1 MMKINFLES
10 LKLPDILKKEFELIN
25 AKLEIDNKK
34 ETYKCLLDFK
44 KNANFKAEDFA
55 NFYEA
60 ILDFKE
66 KNKDILIDFENIS
79 LKWDHYDFD
88 LDEIYAFLYF
98 LFSKLTEDKIE
109 MSKLYL
115 DFYDETHKDLI
126 IFIANNDTYNFVANH
141 IDFIRKIFKN
151 FKIFTNKLFIRQDAS
166 LFNIEKAIENSK
178 KEIIDLNKTFKKDS
192 NNLQKRN
199 YLFKDYIKLDPE
211 LNKEQERIF
220 FAGEIVTL
228 EDRKFTKSESILL
241 NISLKG
247 ENNDIVLVSKW
258 YTKADFLKIDFKKG
272 DFIISY
278 GDFKF
283 DAYIKTFKINP
294 KLIEKTIEPLI
305 SNKLNNK
312 RRSEFHIHTKMSTMD
327 GVGAVSDY
335 FKLADKA
342 NFKAL
347 TFLDHDSVQ
356 AFPEVYRIGKNYSNI
371 KKIYGAEFSIF
382 DDLNEK
388 IVFNSRDEDL
398 RENNFVYFDLE
409 TTGISPLVN
418 EIIEFG
424 AVKIKNGIKIDKLQ
438 LFIKPSIKLPK
449 IITKITKI
457 KDQDLEN
464 ASSLEEAI
472 PKILAFFDDY
482 TLVAHNAKFDY
493 SFINAALTKLKMER
507 LKNPVIDSLKVS
519 WLVNSHLKS
528 HRLGNVAREENQHYD
543 DTISHRADYDA
554 DILKNVFE
562 NMLHKLYDLDIRN
575 LNQLEKEI
583 KGDLI
588 KKRFFL
594 KHISVIAKN
603 QAGLKDLYQL
613 ISDAHIKFYNKRID
627 LPSLPLSYIID
638 KAKKGNIL
646 LGSACANGIL
656 WEEINY
662 FSDNL
667 EDIFNY
673 YDYIEIFPPSVYS
686 HLTREERFTEKQI
699 EDIINTIILLAKKYN
714 KKVIVSSDA
723 HYVNKADKVIRD
735 IYITNKGLGGRLH
748 PLFSRN
754 NPNYKN
760 PDQHLRLNKE
770 LEEEFKFIDDKDL
783 KEKIIYQNGNDLVDQ
798 IEDIIPIKNE
808 LYPPEI
814 KDVNSNFKD
823 LIKINLK
830 RIYGDNP
837 HPKIIARINRE
848 VDSII
853 THKFAVIYYLSSI
866 VVKKSLNDGYLV
878 GSRGSV
884 GSSLAATLSDITEVN
899 PLEPHYICDKCKHH
913 FFVDNVLSG
922 YDLEDK
928 KCPICKSKMRGEGH
942 WIQFETFLG
951 FNGDKVPDIDLNF
964 SREYQAKIHEY
975 VKEILG
981 KDNVYRAG
989 TISTVANRTAYG
1001 YVKNWEEITNNK
1013 LTNEK
1018 LKYFVDLVEG
1028 TKRTTGQH
1036 PGGLIVVPEKMNI
1049 YDFTPINFPGNDINS
1064 NWLTTHF
1071 DFHSIHDNLLKLDL
1085 LGHLDPSLLKM
1096 LQSLTKINPQEI
1108 PMNDKEVISLFKNS
1122 KALNYQKNETNEE
1135 LGILGLPEFGT
1146 KFVRDLVRDAKPKT
1160 FSELVMISGLSHGTD
1175 VWLSNAKK
1183 LISENKAT
1191 LKDVISVRDDIMRYL
1206 ISKDVPNL
1214 EAFKIMESVRK
1225 GQGLTENWEKLML
1238 EHKIPSWYIESCKKI
1253 KYIFPKA
1260 HAVAYVMM
1268 AYRIAWYKINYPL
1281 EYYATFFTKRDTE
1294 WDILSLN
1301 KGLDGIKEWRTNYK
1315 NKQEKEKT
1323 ERDKAINETYKILL
1337 EMYSRG
1343 YKVSPINL
1351 ERSEATTWVID
1362 KKENQLIPP
1371 FTIIEGLGSAVADK
1385 LVLENRK
1392 QPFTSLSDFKIRSG
1406 LNKTLIKKFSDLE
1419 ISDSLTIK
1427 QEQKRQFS
1435 IDDFFNL

>member
-1 MMKINFLES
+1 MMKIDFLKR
-10 LKLPDILKKEFELIN
+10 LNLPDILKKDLKLEN
-25 AKLEIDNKK
+25 AKLEINDQNND
-34 ETYKCLLDFK
+34 YKLFLKFTKRGFFCANDF
-44 KNANFKAEDFA
+44 NH
-55 NFYEA
+55 FYEA
-60 ILDFKE
+60 ILEFK
-66 KNKDILIDFENIS
+66 KNKSDINLDFLNIS
-79 LKWDHYDFD
+79 LDIENSNLD
-88 LDEIYAFLYF
+88 LDEIYGILYF
-98 LFSKLTEDKIE
+98 LFTKLTASKIE

-115 DFYDETHKDLI
+115 DFFDQTKQDLI
-126 IFIANNDTYNFVANH
+126 IFVANNDNYILASKY
-141 IDFIRKIFKN
+141 IDYIRKIFLN
-151 FKIFTNKLFIRQDAS
+151 FSIWTGKLYLRQDRS
-166 LFNIEKAIENSK
+166 LFNIEKVVEDTKKDLNLNIISK
-178 KEIIDLNKTFKKDS
+178 KSDIKVKKD
-192 NNLQKRN
+192 NPFIKDYKQLNLQAK
-199 YLFKDYIKLDPE
+199 
-211 LNKEQERIF
+211 KEQTKIF
-220 FAGEIVTL
+220 FNGEVVNL
-228 EDRKFTKSESILL
+228 EGKELGKKENFLL

-247 ENNDIVLVSKW
+247 EDNEIILASKW
-258 YTKADFLKIDFKKG
+258 YTKNDFKLINFKKG
-272 DFIISY
+272 NFVTVY
-278 GDFKF
+278 GDLKF
-283 DAYIKTFKINP
+283 DNYIKDFKINF
-294 KLIEKTIEPLI
+294 KIIEKTDGPIILKNLQE
-305 SNKLNNK
+305 NKK
-312 RRSEFHIHTKMSTMD
+312 RSEFHIHTKMSTMD
-327 GVGAVSDY
+327 GVGSVEEY

-342 NFKAL
+342 NFKSL

-356 AFPEVYRIGKNYSNI
+356 AFPEIYRIGKKYPNI
-371 KKIYGAEFSIF
+371 KKIYGAEFSVF

-398 RENNFVYFDLE
+398 RKNNFVYFDLE

-424 AVKIKNGIKIDKLQ
+424 AVKIKDGIKIDKLQ

-457 KDQDLEN
+457 RDQDLEN
-464 ASSLEEAI
+464 ACSIKEAI
-472 PKILAFFDDY
+472 PKILAFFEDY
-482 TLVAHNAKFDY
+482 ILVAHNAKFDF
-493 SFINAALTKLKMER
+493 SFINAALQKENMPI

-519 WLVNSHLKS
+519 WLVNKNLKS

-554 DILKNVFE
+554 EILKNVFE
-562 NMLHKLYDLDIRN
+562 NMLHKLYDLNIRN
-575 LNQLEKEI
+575 LNQLADEI
-583 KGDLI
+583 STDLI
-588 KKRFFL
+588 KKRLFL

-603 QAGLKDLYQL
+603 QAGLKDLYKL

-627 LPSLPLSYIID
+627 VPSLPLSYILD
-638 KAKKGNIL
+638 VKKSGNIL
-646 LGSACANGIL
+646 LGSACANGIF
-656 WEEINY
+656 WEEMNY
-662 FSDNL
+662 LNSNL
-667 EDIFNY
+667 ENIINY
-673 YDYIEIFPPSVYS
+673 YDYIEIFPPSVYNY
-686 HLTREERFTEKQI
+686 LTREERFSEAQI
-699 EDIINTIILLAKKYN
+699 EKIILKIILFAKKHQ

-723 HYVNKADKVIRD
+723 HYVNRSDKIIRD
-735 IYITNKGLGGRLH
+735 IYIVNKGLGGRMH

-760 PDQHLRLNKE
+760 PDQHLRLSKE
-770 LEEEFKFIDDKDL
+770 LEIEFNFIDDKNL
-783 KEKIIYQNGNDLVDQ
+783 KEEIIYQNGNDLSDQ
-798 IEDIIPIKNE
+798 IDNIIPIKDK

-814 KDVNSNFKD
+814 NEANDNFKN
-823 LIKINLK
+823 LIKVNLQK
-830 RIYGDNP
+830 IYGDNP
-837 HPKIIARINRE
+837 DQKIVKRINRE
-848 VDSII
+848 VNAIL
-853 THKFAVIYYLSSI
+853 THKFAIIYYLSSL
-866 VVKKSLNDGYLV
+866 VVKKSLADGYLV

-913 FFVDNVLSG
+913 FFVENVLSG

-928 KCPICKSKMRGEGH
+928 NCPICKGKMRGDGH

-964 SREYQAKIHEY
+964 SREYQAKIHDY
-975 VKEILG
+975 IKEILG
-981 KDNVYRAG
+981 EKNIYRAG
-989 TISTVANRTAYG
+989 TISTVAERTAYG

-1013 LTNEK
+1013 LSRAK
-1018 LKYFVDLVEG
+1018 LDHFAKLVEG

-1036 PGGLIVVPEKMNI
+1036 PGGLIVVPKAMEI
-1049 YDFTPINFPGNDINS
+1049 YDFTPINFPGNDIKS

-1096 LQSLTKINPQEI
+1096 LQSLTKVNPQQI

-1122 KALNYQKNETNEE
+1122 KALNYEENHTGEE

-1146 KFVRDLVRDAKPKT
+1146 KFVRDLVRDAKPKS

-1175 VWLSNAKK
+1175 VWLSNAKNF
-1183 LISENKAT
+1183 INEGKAT

-1206 ISKDVPNL
+1206 ISKNVPNL

-1225 GQGLTENWEKLML
+1225 GQGLTEKWEKMML
-1238 EHKIPSWYIESCKKI
+1238 EHQIPDWYIESCKKI

-1301 KGLDGIKEWRTNYK
+1301 KGLKGISDWKANYK
-1315 NKQEKEKT
+1315 NKPEKEKS
-1323 ERDKAINETYKILL
+1323 ERDKAINETYTILL

-1343 YKVSPINL
+1343 YKVSPISL
-1351 ERSEATTWVID
+1351 ENSQSTTWIID
-1362 KKENQLIPP
+1362 RDAKQLIPP

-1385 LVLENRK
+1385 LVSENKK
-1392 QPFTSLSDFKIRSG
+1392 QPFISLDDFKLRSG

-1419 ISDSLTIK
+1419 ITDNLAIK
-1427 QEQKRQFS
+1427 SEHKKQIS
-1435 IDDFFNL
+1435 IEDLFHF